1 MLLLHPADPVL
12 VGSKKKNC
20 MFAAV
25 LSNPANLV
33 AKLQAKPRV
42 AKKVKGKRWRL
53 L

>member
-12 VGSKKKNC
+12 VGNKKNC